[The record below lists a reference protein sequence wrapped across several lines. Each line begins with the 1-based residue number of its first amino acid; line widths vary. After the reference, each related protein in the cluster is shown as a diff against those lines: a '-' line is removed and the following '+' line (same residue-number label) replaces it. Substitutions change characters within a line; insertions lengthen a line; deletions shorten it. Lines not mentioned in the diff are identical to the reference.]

1 MLRGPV
7 TVVSVL
13 LLFGVSCKEESDAKK
28 SPAPA
33 PAKVATPAAPAE
45 PPAPQ
50 LEEPADPDEACAHI
64 ISVAWQGALEAPGNV
79 TRDEPAARK
88 RAEELL
94 AQAKEQGADFR
105 AVAEKHSDAKSRVRR
120 GAIGTFTRDDWPEKH
135 AAIKDSVFSLKVG
148 EVGPIVK
155 APYGFAFAR
164 RCKVEKVHTRHI
176 LVRYEGAANAP
187 DDVKRTKD
195 EARALA
201 EKLRG
206 DAAAPGSDFAAL
218 AREHSEDGSA
228 EKGGDLGT
236 VGRGLFVPPYEE
248 AAFALA
254 SGEVSAV
261 VESKFGFHVI
271 QRVE

>member
-1 MLRGPV
+1 MLRGLI
-7 TVVSVL
+7 TIVSVL
-13 LLFGVSCKEESDAKK
+13 LLVGSGCREESNSRKPPAA
-28 SPAPA
+28 APA
-33 PAKVATPAAPAE
+33 QAPTPPAPAE
-45 PPAPQ
+45 PPAQP
-50 LEEPADPDEACAHI
+50 LEEPADPNEACAQI
-64 ISVAWQGALEAPGNV
+64 ISVAWAGALEAPEEAA
-79 TRDEPAARK
+79 RDEAAARK

-94 AQAKEQGADFR
+94 AQVKKEGADFR
-105 AVAEKHSDAKSRVRR
+105 AVAKEHSDAKSRVRG

-135 AAIKDSVFSLKVG
+135 AAMKGSVFSLKVG
-148 EVGPIVK
+148 EIGPIIK
-155 APYGFAFAR
+155 APYGFTFAR

-187 DDVKRTKD
+187 DDLKRTKE
-195 EARALA
+195 EAKALA

-206 DAAAPGSDFAAL
+206 QAAAPSADFAAL

-254 SGEVSAV
+254 PGEVSEV

-271 QRVE
+271 QRAE